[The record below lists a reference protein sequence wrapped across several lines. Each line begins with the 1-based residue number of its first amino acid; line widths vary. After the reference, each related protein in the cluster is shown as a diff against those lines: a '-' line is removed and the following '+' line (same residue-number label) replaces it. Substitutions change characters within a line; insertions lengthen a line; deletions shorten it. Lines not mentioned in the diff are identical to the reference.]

1 MSYNNDFVCIIYN
14 LEKKNRFPQT
24 ISLFFPHA
32 FEIACFDAFIS
43 FMICHCTFNVWKVIL
58 SLVLRVSWS
67 IKQYHL
73 HLWLII
79 FFILICMFQSYM
91 YIDIVRRNVNLIRYW
106 EFLPILKA
114 FFSMNSVE
122 IVFLSI
128 ILLYIVWTILL
139 SNNKHQSLC
148 HYCSWKHGNPV
159 GLFLKNFPNI
169 KHQMS
174 HSLCLLFQLCDLGL
188 QDI

>member
-1 MSYNNDFVCIIYN
+1 MSYNNDFVCIIYI
-14 LEKKNRFPQT
+14 LEKKNRFPPT

-58 SLVLRVSWS
+58 SLVLRVLWS
-67 IKQYHL
+67 IKQHHL
-73 HLWLII
+73 HLGLII

-114 FFSMNSVE
+114 FFFNKFGWNS
-122 IVFLSI
+122 FLSI
-128 ILLYIVWTILL
+128 ILLYIEWTIA
-139 SNNKHQSLC
+139 
-148 HYCSWKHGNPV
+148 
-159 GLFLKNFPNI
+159 F
-169 KHQMS
+169 
-174 HSLCLLFQLCDLGL
+174 
-188 QDI
+188 